1 MSDLDGTR
9 PHQLAGVDRSLLRLA
24 VTPSVVAALPIGLW
38 ILGPRALVGVPVA
51 WLVGAL
57 FVEILI
63 ADWRRLPFTCSYGFG
78 KRQFAHT
85 LLVGFVV
92 FVLFVNGGA
101 GLVNRGVTGVRR
113 LVPMLAVLTIVVA
126 ALARRRQVTRGLEP
140 LEFEDDVREI
150 GEVRPI
156 LPL

>member
-1 MSDLDGTR
+1 
-9 PHQLAGVDRSLLRLA
+9 
-24 VTPSVVAALPIGLW
+24 VTPAVAATLPVGLW

-51 WLVGAL
+51 WLVGAI

-63 ADWRRLPFTCSYGFG
+63 ADWRRLPFTCSYVFG
-78 KRQFAHT
+78 KRQLAHT
-85 LLVGFVV
+85 LLVGLVA

-101 GLVNRGVTGVRR
+101 GLVNGGFTGLRR
-113 LVPMLAVLTIVVA
+113 LIPTLVVLTAVAA
-126 ALARRRQVTRGLEP
+126 ALACRRQARRGREA
-140 LEFEDDVREI
+140 LEFEDDVRAI